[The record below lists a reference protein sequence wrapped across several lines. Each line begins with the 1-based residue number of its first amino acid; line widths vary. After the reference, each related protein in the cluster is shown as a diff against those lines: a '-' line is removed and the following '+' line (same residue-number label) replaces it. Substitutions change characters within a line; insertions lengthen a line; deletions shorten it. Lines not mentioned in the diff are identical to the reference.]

1 MQKTSWYYQ
10 DPVLWL
16 LLFVLIVIVIRGLA
30 TGTATFVYTSYKKSE
45 DPVYYWCG
53 IAIPSI
59 FIAMGIYALLFE

>member
-1 MQKTSWYYQ
+1 MQTTSWYNQ

-16 LLFVLIVIVIRGLA
+16 LLVVLFAIVIRGLA
-30 TGTATFVYTSYKKSE
+30 TGRATFVYMTYKKSE

-59 FIAMGIYALLFE
+59 FIAMGFYVLLFE